1 MYTPRQR
8 YPPGSFGTMKGVL
21 IVFVVFLLVIF
32 AVDRLVLSRQTPGG
46 SPATV
51 VVDRLSHHDVKRA
64 TIVATTINL
73 ELKDGTTLRERMP
86 ADRDIWPL
94 LQNSRA
100 DVAIIRGDLGSQ
112 NTFVAMLV
120 QAVPLL
126 LMALLVIF
134 IVRRAQSS
142 R

>member
-1 MYTPRQR
+1 
-8 YPPGSFGTMKGVL
+8 MKGVI

-32 AVDRLVLSRQTPGG
+32 AVDRLVLSRQTPGS

-51 VVDRLSHHDVKRA
+51 IVDRFSHHDVKRA

-94 LQNSRA
+94 LQNSG